1 MIIQSCCFLQASDVA
16 ELDCCGR
23 VAEQDSAF
31 LLFTMYQ
38 IVDLVILKVFADS
51 LIVYFG
57 FSAQLWRPSLT
68 STYL

>member
-16 ELDCCGR
+16 E
-23 VAEQDSAF
+23 QDGAF

-57 FSAQLWRPSLT
+57 FSAQLWRPLLT

>member
-1 MIIQSCCFLQASDVA
+1 MLLNWIVV
-16 ELDCCGR
+16 
-23 VAEQDSAF
+23 VAEQDGTF
-31 LLFTMYQ
+31 LLFTMYH

-57 FSAQLWRPSLT
+57 FSAQLWPTSLT

>member
-16 ELDCCGR
+16 ELD
-23 VAEQDSAF
+23 AAF

-51 LIVYFG
+51 LIVYFV

>member
-1 MIIQSCCFLQASDVA
+1 ML
-16 ELDCCGR
+16 LDGT
-23 VAEQDSAF
+23 F

-38 IVDLVILKVFADS
+38 IVDLLILKVFADS

-57 FSAQLWRPSLT
+57 FPAQLWPTSLT

>member
-16 ELDCCGR
+16 ELDCCGW
-23 VAEQDSAF
+23 VAEQDGAF

-51 LIVYFG
+51 LIVYSG
-57 FSAQLWRPSLT
+57 FSAQLWPTSLT
-68 STYL
+68 SAYL